1 VPWSL
6 SGPGPDAGAASRN
19 PVLLRRAATAL
30 ILAPIVLASIA
41 LGKWAI
47 LVVLLVVI
55 AGAAYELSR
64 ALEPLP
70 LVAALGAGALPLL
83 LSIPYHQT
91 GVLAGAVAGLPWA
104 LMWLA
109 GKPETRTLRAVLA
122 VLLMSLWVGVPL
134 AHLGLFPRSQAG
146 VVLIL
151 IAVVGPWISDSG
163 AYFAG
168 RLFGRRLLVPSIS
181 PNKTV
186 EGSVGGLLITMLIV
200 GPLAYQLLDFT
211 VAKALIIGAGVSVS
225 SQCGDL
231 FESSLKRILDV
242 KDLGNF
248 LPGHGG
254 ILDRVDSLL
263 FTAPAVYYISLLV

>member
-1 VPWSL
+1 
-6 SGPGPDAGAASRN
+6 
-19 PVLLRRAATAL
+19 VLRWRAATAL
-30 ILAPIVLASIA
+30 VLAPIALASIA
-41 LGKWAI
+41 IGKWAMI
-47 LVVLLVVI
+47 TLLLVVI

-70 LVAALGAGALPLL
+70 FVAALGAGALPLL
-83 LSIPYHQT
+83 LSIPYHET
-91 GVLAGAVAGLPWA
+91 GLLAGAVVSLPWA
-104 LMWLA
+104 LIWLA
-109 GKPETRTLRAVLA
+109 ARPETRTVRAVLA

-134 AHLGLFPRSQAG
+134 AHVGLFPRSRYG

-168 RLFGRRLLVPSIS
+168 RVFGRNLLFPTLS

-186 EGSVGGLLITMLIV
+186 EGSVGGLLLTVLIV
-200 GPLAYQLLDFT
+200 APLAYQLLDFT
-211 VAKALIIGAGVSVS
+211 IAKALVMGAGVSVS

>member
-1 VPWSL
+1 
-6 SGPGPDAGAASRN
+6 
-19 PVLLRRAATAL
+19 VLRRRAATAL
-30 ILAPIVLASIA
+30 VLAPIALVSIA
-41 LGKWAI
+41 LGKWAV
-47 LVVLLVVI
+47 LAVLLVVI

-70 LVAALGAGALPLL
+70 FVAALGAGALPLL

-91 GVLAGAVAGLPWA
+91 GILAGAVASLPWA
-104 LMWLA
+104 LFWLA
-109 GKPETRTLRAVLA
+109 GRPETRTLRAVLA

-134 AHLGLFPRSQAG
+134 AHLVLFPRSRYG

-151 IAVVGPWISDSG
+151 IAVVGPWLSDSG

-168 RLFGRRLLVPSIS
+168 RFFGRNLLLPSLS
-181 PNKTV
+181 PNKTA
-186 EGSVGGLLITMLIV
+186 EGSVGGLLLTVLITA
-200 GPLAYQLLDFT
+200 PLAYQLLDFT
-211 VAKALIIGAGVSVS
+211 VVKALIIGAGVSVS

-254 ILDRVDSLL
+254 VLDRVDSLL

>member
-1 VPWSL
+1 
-6 SGPGPDAGAASRN
+6 
-19 PVLLRRAATAL
+19 VLRWRAATAL
-30 ILAPIVLASIA
+30 VLAPIALASIA
-41 LGKWAI
+41 IGKWAMI
-47 LVVLLVVI
+47 AVLLVVI

-70 LVAALGAGALPLL
+70 FVAALGAGAFPLL
-83 LSIPYHQT
+83 LSIPYHET
-91 GVLAGAVAGLPWA
+91 GVLAGAVVSLPWA
-104 LMWLA
+104 LLWLA
-109 GKPETRTLRAVLA
+109 ARPETRTLRAVLA

-134 AHLGLFPRSQAG
+134 AHVGLFPRSPYG

-168 RLFGRRLLVPSIS
+168 RLFGRRLLFPSLS

-186 EGSVGGLLITMLIV
+186 EGSVGGLLLTVLIV
-200 GPLAYQLLDFT
+200 APVALQLLDFT
-211 VAKALIIGAGVSVS
+211 IAKALVMGAGVSVS

-254 ILDRVDSLL
+254 VLDRVDSLL

>member
-1 VPWSL
+1 
-6 SGPGPDAGAASRN
+6 
-19 PVLLRRAATAL
+19 VLRWRAVTAL
-30 ILAPIVLASIA
+30 VLAPIALASIA
-41 LGKWAI
+41 LGKWAV
-47 LVVLLVVI
+47 LAVLLVVI

-70 LVAALGAGALPLL
+70 FVAALGAGAIPLL

-91 GVLAGAVAGLPWA
+91 GILAGAMASLPWA
-104 LMWLA
+104 LLWLA
-109 GKPETRTLRAVLA
+109 SKPETRTLRAVLA
-122 VLLMSLWVGVPL
+122 VLLMALWVGVPL
-134 AHLGLFPRSQAG
+134 AHLVLFPRSRYG

-168 RLFGRRLLVPSIS
+168 RFFGRNLLLPSLS

-186 EGSVGGLLITMLIV
+186 EGGVGGLLLTILIIA
-200 GPLAYQLLDFT
+200 PLSYQLLDFT
-211 VAKALIIGAGVSVS
+211 VAKALIIGAGVSIS
-225 SQCGDL
+225 SQSGDL

-242 KDLGNF
+242 KDLGTF

-254 ILDRVDSLL
+254 VLDRVDSLL

>member
-1 VPWSL
+1 M
-6 SGPGPDAGAASRN
+6 
-19 PVLLRRAATAL
+19 LRWRAATAL
-30 ILAPIVLASIA
+30 VLAPIALASIA
-41 LGKWAI
+41 LGKWAV
-47 LVVLLVVI
+47 LAVLLVVI

-70 LVAALGAGALPLL
+70 FVAALGAGVLPLL
-83 LSIPYHQT
+83 LSIPYQQT
-91 GVLAGAVAGLPWA
+91 GVLAGAVASLPWA
-104 LMWLA
+104 LLWLA
-109 GKPETRTLRAVLA
+109 ARPETRTLRAVLA

-134 AHLGLFPRSQAG
+134 AHLVLFPSSRYG

-151 IAVVGPWISDSG
+151 IAVVGPWLSDSG
-163 AYFAG
+163 AYFGG
-168 RLFGRRLLVPSIS
+168 RFFGRNLLLPSLS
-181 PNKTV
+181 PNKTI
-186 EGSVGGLLITMLIV
+186 EGSVGGLLLTVLIV
-200 GPLAYQLLDFT
+200 APISYQLLDFT
-211 VAKALIIGAGVSVS
+211 VVKALILGATVSVS

-254 ILDRVDSLL
+254 VLDRVDSLL

>member
-1 VPWSL
+1 M
-6 SGPGPDAGAASRN
+6 
-19 PVLLRRAATAL
+19 LRWRAATAL
-30 ILAPIVLASIA
+30 MLAPIALASIA
-41 LGKWAI
+41 VGKWAM
-47 LVVLLVVI
+47 LCVLLVVI

-70 LVAALGAGALPLL
+70 FVAALGAGALPLL
-83 LSIPYHQT
+83 LCIPYHET
-91 GVLAGAVAGLPWA
+91 GILAGAVAGLPWA
-104 LMWLA
+104 LFWLA
-109 GKPETRTLRAVLA
+109 RKPETRTLRAVLA

-134 AHLGLFPRSQAG
+134 AHLVLFPRTRYG

-151 IAVVGPWISDSG
+151 IAVVGPWISDAG

-168 RLFGRRLLVPSIS
+168 RFFGRHLLFPSLS

-186 EGSVGGLLITMLIV
+186 EGGVGGLLLTVLIV
-200 GPLAYQLLDFT
+200 APLAYQLRDFT
-211 VAKALIIGAGVSVS
+211 LAKALILGAGVSVS

-231 FESSLKRILDV
+231 FESSLKGILDV